1 MERRLAAIL
10 AADVVGYSRL
20 MEADEEGTLAR
31 LNALRRDLVDPKI
44 DENHGRIV
52 KLMGDGMLV
61 EFASVVDAVRCAVD
75 IQREL
80 GKQDIG
86 APIDAR
92 LQLRIGVNLGDIML
106 QDGDIFGDGV
116 NVAARL
122 QELAEPGSVVIS
134 EDVYHQVEMKLRLDY
149 QDLGLQGV
157 KNISRPIRTY
167 RATIRSESSV
177 IESGWVVQ
185 QPGGRAGAKRSWRW
199 VAGIGTG
206 AFLVAGGIII
216 WLIVGK
222 EMFASSAP
230 ECFDHL
236 GLPVVGEG
244 CPADEK

>member
-31 LNALRRDLVDPKI
+31 LNALRQQLIDPKI
-44 DENHGRIV
+44 DQNHGRIV

-61 EFASVVDAVRCAVD
+61 EFGSVVDAVRCAVD

-80 GKQDIG
+80 GEQEIG
-86 APIDAR
+86 APINAR

-134 EDVYHQVEMKLRLDY
+134 EDVYHQVEMKLRLSY
-149 QDLGLQGV
+149 QDLGLQQV
-157 KNISRPIRTY
+157 KNLSRPIRTY

-185 QPGGRAGAKRSWRW
+185 QPGGAKRSWRW
-199 VAGIGTG
+199 AAGIGTG

-216 WLIVGK
+216 WLIVDK
-222 EMFASSAP
+222 ELFASSSP

-236 GLPVVGEG
+236 GLPVS